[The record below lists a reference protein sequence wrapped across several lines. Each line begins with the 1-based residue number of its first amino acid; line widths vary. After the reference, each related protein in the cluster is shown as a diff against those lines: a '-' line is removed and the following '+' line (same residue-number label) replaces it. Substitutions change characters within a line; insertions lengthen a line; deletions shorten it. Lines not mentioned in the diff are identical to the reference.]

1 MVVETDNKSEFS
13 LAKVLALNWLLLA
26 VMTLGGWFFWSP
38 YAARGLLI
46 GGVIANV
53 SFYLLK
59 KDLTKVLSGPLRVAK
74 VRFLIKYY
82 ARLTILALVLYYI
95 VRYRSV
101 HIIGLLAG
109 LSTVLLSIGIMVAG
123 AAKKIYSTAKEAA

>member
-1 MVVETDNKSEFS
+1 MIVATDKKDEFS
-13 LAKVLALNWLLLA
+13 LAKVLVLNWLMLA
-26 VMTLGGWFFWSP
+26 CMVLGGWYFWSP
-38 YAARGLLI
+38 YAAKGILI

-59 KDLTKVLSGPLRVAK
+59 KDLIKVLNGPLGVAK
-74 VRFLIKYY
+74 VKFFIKYY
-82 ARLTILALVLYYI
+82 VRLTILALVLYYL

-109 LSTVLLSIGIMVAG
+109 LSTVLLSIGITVAG
-123 AAKKIYSTAKEAA
+123 TAKKIYSTAKEAA